1 MAYKISASGEKEL
14 QKAVRNFNSKIRR
27 LEKTDKTLTL
37 PEKTNISIIK
47 ERVYD
52 KRSLNREIDKLQ
64 TFTLRGMEEELT
76 LESGLKITKYE
87 YENLLKEQKRLS
99 AKLYRTERK
108 LGDITPTKGGEP
120 LHYKVKELGRQDL
133 INIQDKRAS
142 LKKID
147 LLKADKDELEDL
159 RDLISGI
166 LRRERYDE
174 SIFIDNFT
182 NQMILNLGYW
192 SGVDDDTLDSI
203 RKQLSTLSEKDFMK
217 LYNSEEYIRAIRD
230 YYNEINRKG
239 MTEEQMKKNMSKVK
253 EIYENLAK
261 DLPTIM
267 KQYQK

>member
-1 MAYKISASGEKEL
+1 MAYKISESAEREL
-14 QKAVRNFNSKIRR
+14 QKAVNNFNSKIRR

-47 ERVYD
+47 ERIYD

-64 TFTLRGMEEELT
+64 TFTLRGMEEDVT
-76 LESGLKITKYE
+76 LSSGLKITKYE

-108 LGDITPTKGGEP
+108 IGDLTATKGGES

-133 INIQDKRAS
+133 INIRDKRQTLNEIKLSKANENE
-142 LKKID
+142 LK
-147 LLKADKDELEDL
+147 DL
-159 RDLISGI
+159 REIISGI

-192 SGVDDDTLDSI
+192 AGVDDETLNNI
-203 RKQLSTLSEKDFMK
+203 REQLSTLSEREFMK
-217 LYNSEEYIRAIRD
+217 LYNSEEYIRAVKE
-230 YYNEINRKG
+230 YYNETNRKG
-239 MTEEQMKKNMSKVK
+239 MTEEQMMKNMNKVK
-253 EIYENLAK
+253 ELYENLAK

-267 KQYQK
+267 KKYQK

>member
-1 MAYKISASGEKEL
+1 MAYKISASSEKEL

-27 LEKTDKTLTL
+27 LEKSDKKLTL

-47 ERVYD
+47 ERIYD

-64 TFTLRGMEEELT
+64 AFTLRGMEDELT

-108 LGDITPTKGGEP
+108 IGDLMATKGGKS

-133 INIQDKRAS
+133 INLQDKRAS
-142 LKKID
+142 LREINLIKANKDD
-147 LLKADKDELEDL
+147 LSDL
-159 RDLISGI
+159 RGLISGI
-166 LRRERYDE
+166 LRHEKYDE

-192 SGVDDDTLDSI
+192 AGVDENTLNSI
-203 RKQLSTLSEKDFMK
+203 REQLSTLSEKEFMK
-217 LYNSEEYIRAIRD
+217 LYNSEEYIRSVKE
-230 YYNEINRKG
+230 YYNETNRKG
-239 MTEEQMKKNMSKVK
+239 MTEEQMMKNMNKVK
-253 EIYENLAK
+253 ELYENLAK
-261 DLPTIM
+261 DLPSIM